1 MKHADLTIRLTPR
14 EALLGWAYL
23 GFELVLLPVILVQG
37 NALLGFPLP
46 EADLNFVYFAI
57 NYLAIFLIFR
67 RVLAISSERI
77 WKRSG
82 NFFLT
87 AALGFG
93 FWFLCNLAFGWLIP
107 LLDPGFVNA
116 NDQSIAQMARGNFSL
131 LILGTV
137 FLVPM
142 VEECLY
148 RGLVFG
154 SLYSRSRPAAYAVS
168 AAVFSLIHVVG
179 YLGSLSPLAA
189 VLSFLQ
195 YLPAGLCLAW
205 SYARTGTIFAPILIH
220 ALVNAYGIYSMR

>member
-1 MKHADLTIRLTPR
+1 MDLTIQLTPR
-14 EALLGWAYL
+14 EALRGWGYL
-23 GFELVLLPVILVQG
+23 GFELVLLPVLLVQG

-46 EADLNFVYFAI
+46 ESDLNFAYFAI
-57 NYLAIFLIFR
+57 NYLAVFLIFR

-77 WKRSG
+77 WKKPL

-87 AALGFG
+87 AVLGFG
-93 FWFLCNLAFGWLIP
+93 FWYLCNLAFGWVILRLIP
-107 LLDPGFVNA
+107 DFVNA
-116 NDQSIAQMARGNFSL
+116 NDQSIAQMLRGNPAL

-154 SLYSRSRPAAYAVS
+154 SLCSHSRLAAYAVS
-168 AAVFSLIHVVG
+168 ATVFSLIHVVG
-179 YLGSLSPLAA
+179 YVGTLSPLAVA
-189 VLSFLQ
+189 LSFLQ

-205 SYARTGTIFAPILIH
+205 SYARTGTLFAPILIH